1 MISSLAVKVAM
12 LKFRSL
18 GRHVDLKVIW
28 GFLKVDFFGA
38 PYHKDSSVWGS
49 ILGSPCSGKLP
60 YTPD

>member
-1 MISSLAVKVAM
+1 MISSLAVKVAT

-38 PYHKDSSVWGS
+38 PCPKDCSVWGS
-49 ILGSPCSGKLP
+49 MLGSPCLGKLP
-60 YTPD
+60 YPPD